1 MSEVIIW
8 NRSSKLKD
16 LDPNVW
22 FEAYPESRDK
32 TLVLIDDSEV
42 VFLEDLIAKGYSG
55 DSDESIVRSF
65 LNTRSEESK
74 KYVENSNN
82 TLGSV
87 PLEEIQKLKDE
98 NATLKARV
106 DTLSSTV
113 EELILNGLNEEPN
126 LESNTPT
133 SEESE

>member
-1 MSEVIIW
+1 MSNIVIW
-8 NRSSKLKD
+8 NRVNKLKD
-16 LDPNVW
+16 LDPEVW
-22 FEAYPESRDK
+22 FKAYPESQDK

-42 VFLEDLIAKGYSG
+42 VFLEDLISKGYTG
-55 DSDESIVRSF
+55 DSDEAIVQSLLDKR
-65 LNTRSEESK
+65 ESDAK
-74 KYVENSNN
+74 KYVENPSDTTDN
-82 TLGSV
+82 TTAK
-87 PLEEIQKLKDE
+87 EIQQLKDE

-126 LESNTPT
+126 LEGNLPT

>member
-22 FEAYPESRDK
+22 FEAYPESKDK
-32 TLVLIDDSEV
+32 TLVLIDNTEV

-65 LNTRSEESK
+65 INTRIEESK
-74 KYVENSNN
+74 KYVENPSDTTDN
-82 TLGSV
+82 TTAK
-87 PLEEIQKLKDE
+87 EIQQLKDE

-113 EELILNGLNEEPN
+113 EELILNGLNEESNSEGN
-126 LESNTPT
+126 LST